1 MRSRRI
7 EMKSIIAQKAGLRYE
22 PVAILWSNTKPEG
35 ALQPKPQTSGCVMNF
50 IAQALTKGKTVVF
63 DRDTCLCPGARA
75 GLGFGNGYLTAFGGA
90 GADFMSAF
98 FVKGVASSRDPAA
111 YNAIVQ
117 HVPERERD
125 KFIRGERIFRDVES
139 AKRFMTEESW
149 ITDIAEK
156 YVVFKPLSNVS
167 PEEKPVSVVFLI
179 DPVQLS
185 GLSIF
190 MGTLRDRPD
199 PVWIPA
205 RMAACQQIGAAVY
218 AEAKEKQPRAV
229 LGYTDI
235 AARENVGKTI
245 PANMFTF
252 TVPYSLFLEMEA
264 GVTDSVFD
272 GPIWKGLAAEPGT
285 GQ

>member
-1 MRSRRI
+1 
-7 EMKSIIAQKAGLRYE
+7 MKSIVAQKAGLTYE

-35 ALQPKPQTSGCVMNF
+35 ALQPKPHTVGCVMNF
-50 IAQALTKGKTVVF
+50 IAQALIKGKTVVF
-63 DRDTCLCPGARA
+63 DRETCLCTGARA

-90 GADFMSAF
+90 GVDFMSAF
-98 FVKGVASSRDPAA
+98 FVRGVASAKNPEA
-111 YNAIVQ
+111 YKAILQ
-117 HVPERERD
+117 HIPERERD
-125 KFIRGERIFRDVES
+125 KFIHGERIFPDVES
-139 AKRFMTEESW
+139 AKRYMTEELP

-156 YVVFKPLSNVS
+156 YVVFKPLSKVN
-167 PEEKPVSVVFLI
+167 PDEKPVSVVFLV

-190 MGTLRDRPD
+190 MGTLRDRAD
-199 PVWIPA
+199 PVLFPA

-235 AARENVGKTI
+235 AARENVGGLI
-245 PANMFTF
+245 PLHMFTF

-264 GVTDSVFD
+264 GATDSVFD
-272 GPIWKGLAAEPGT
+272 GPIWKAAVEKN
-285 GQ
+285 

>member
-1 MRSRRI
+1 
-7 EMKSIIAQKAGLRYE
+7 MKSIVAQKAGLCYE

-35 ALQPKPQTSGCVMNF
+35 ALQPKPHTVGCVMNF

-63 DRDTCLCPGARA
+63 DRETCLCTGARA

-90 GADFMSAF
+90 GVDFMSAF
-98 FVKGVASSRDPAA
+98 FVKGVASSKDPAA

-117 HVPERERD
+117 HIPERERD
-125 KFIRGERIFRDVES
+125 KFIHGERIFSDVES
-139 AKRFMTEESW
+139 AKRHMTEELP

-156 YVVFKPLSNVS
+156 YVIFTPLGKIN
-167 PEEKPVSVVFLI
+167 PDEKPVSVVFLV

-190 MGTLRDRPD
+190 MGTLRDRSD
-199 PVWIPA
+199 PVLFPA

-229 LGYTDI
+229 LGYNDI
-235 AARENVGKTI
+235 AARENVDKTI
-245 PANMFTF
+245 PSNMFTF
-252 TVPYSLFLEMEA
+252 AVPYSLFLEMEVGA
-264 GVTDSVFD
+264 TDSVFD
-272 GPIWKGLAAEPGT
+272 GPIWKEVAGKNKGD
-285 GQ
+285 

>member
-1 MRSRRI
+1 
-7 EMKSIIAQKAGLRYE
+7 MKSIIAQKAGLAYE

-35 ALQPKPQTSGCVMNF
+35 ALQPKPQTAGCVMNF

-63 DRDTCLCPGARA
+63 DRETSLCPGARA
-75 GLGFGNGYLTAFGGA
+75 GLGFGNGYPAAFGGA
-90 GADFMSAF
+90 GVDFMSAF

-111 YNAIVQ
+111 YNAILQ
-117 HVPERERD
+117 HIPERERD
-125 KFIRGERIFRDVES
+125 KFIHGERIFPDVES
-139 AKRFMTEESW
+139 AKRFMTDESR

-156 YVVFKPLSNVS
+156 YVIFKPLGKVS
-167 PEEKPVSVVFLI
+167 PDEKPVSVVFLV

-199 PVWIPA
+199 PVLFPA

-218 AEAKEKQPRAV
+218 AESKEKQPRAV

-245 PANMFTF
+245 PAHMFTF
-252 TVPYSLFLEMEA
+252 AMPYSLFLEMEA
-264 GVTDSVFD
+264 GATDSIFD
-272 GPIWKGLAAEPGT
+272 GPIWKEVVAAGKV
-285 GQ
+285 GAC